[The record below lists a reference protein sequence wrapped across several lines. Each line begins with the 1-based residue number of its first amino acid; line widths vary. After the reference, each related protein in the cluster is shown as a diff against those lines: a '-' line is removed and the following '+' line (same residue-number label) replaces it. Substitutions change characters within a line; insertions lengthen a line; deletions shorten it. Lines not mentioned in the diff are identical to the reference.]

1 MVIFNINQMKPT
13 LLLFFFLFALSS
25 CEIDNYESPELTI
38 SGEILDAET
47 NELVESGGINAG
59 TIVKLYEG
67 NSIQP
72 LIYNTLPEGTF
83 INSKVF
89 PGNYLLEAEG
99 PFTMVE
105 EGLQNLVID
114 SDEEIEIKV
123 IPHVRLTINI
133 EEQSGVTAKIKLS
146 YEKVLPEQKLL
157 DLGIV
162 WSEYRNP
169 NIYSFPEGSILQE
182 DVSTLDLTTGEKSF
196 ILENLKSNTTYY
208 VRGSARTAN
217 TGNYYNYST
226 QLILQTQ

>member
-169 NIYSFPEGSILQE
+169 NIYSFPEGS
-182 DVSTLDLTTGEKSF
+182 
-196 ILENLKSNTTYY
+196 
-208 VRGSARTAN
+208 
-217 TGNYYNYST
+217 
-226 QLILQTQ
+226 

>member
-1 MVIFNINQMKPT
+1 MKPT
-13 LLLFFFLFALSS
+13 LLSPFLFLALIG
-25 CEIDNYESPELTI
+25 CEIDNYEAPELTI
-38 SGEILDAET
+38 SGKILDAET

-59 TIVKLYEG
+59 TIVRVYEG

-89 PGNYLLEAEG
+89 PGDYSLEVEG

-105 EGLQNLVID
+105 EDLQHLVVD
-114 SDEEIEIKV
+114 SNEEIEIKV
-123 IPHVRLTINI
+123 IPNVRLTINI
-133 EEQSGVTAKIKLS
+133 KEQSGVTAKINLS
-146 YEKVLPEQKLL
+146 YEKVLPEQELL
-157 DLGIV
+157 DLGVV

-169 NIYSFPEGSILQE
+169 NIYSFPDGSLIQE
-182 DVSTLDLTTGEKSF
+182 DVSTLGLTAGEKSF
-196 ILENLKSNTTYY
+196 TLENLKPNTTYY

-217 TGNYYNYST
+217 AGNYYNYST